1 MITVNDKGL
10 LSIGDFEIQAVAV
23 EKGIIQWRVCDADRI
38 RFLSFDL
45 KRAIEWIQ
53 SELED

>member
-1 MITVNDKGL
+1 MITTNGKGGF
-10 LSIGDFEIQAVAV
+10 SIDGFEVYPVAV
-23 EKGIIQWRVCDADRI
+23 EKGIIQWRVCDEESI

>member
-1 MITVNDKGL
+1 MITVNDKGF